1 MDRTYANKS
10 SINAKRMEDGEDYL
24 FKLTNSNYITKLYN
38 FSNYEFIK
46 G

>member
-10 SINAKRMEDGEDYL
+10 SIDAKRMEDGEEYFL
-24 FKLTNSNYITKLYN
+24 KTIIL
-38 FSNYEFIK
+38 NYEFIK